1 MELFKPEF
9 GLIFWMFFVFVVMF
23 VILAK
28 YAWPVIIKNLDER
41 AEFIDKG
48 VEYSRDAKK
57 ELDNAA
63 INAQSILAEAQKQ
76 QLEILREAS
85 VLKTKIIEEAKQAA
99 AVEAQ
104 KVIDA
109 AAVSI
114 EQSRREAEMQF
125 RKQVSTLSLE
135 IVERLM
141 RKDLSNDKAQIEL
154 IDKLLD
160 EMEIK
165 N

>member
-1 MELFKPEF
+1 
-9 GLIFWMFFVFVVMF
+9 MFFVFVILF
-23 VILAK
+23 IILAK
-28 YAWPVIIKNLDER
+28 YAWPVIIKTLDQR
-41 AEFIDKG
+41 ADFIDKG

-57 ELDNAA
+57 ELDNA
-63 INAQSILAEAQKQ
+63 NAQSILADAQKQ

-85 VLKTKIIEEAKQAA
+85 ALKSKIIEEAKQAA

-125 RKQVSTLSLE
+125 RKQVSALSLE

-141 RKDLSNDKAQIEL
+141 RKNLSNDSAFQMQIL
-154 IDKLLD
+154 RL
-160 EMEIK
+160 
-165 N
+165 

>member
-63 INAQSILAEAQKQ
+63 ANAQLILAEAQKQ
-76 QLEILREAS
+76 QLETLREAS
-85 VLKTKIIEEAKQAA
+85 VLKNKIIEEAKQAA
-99 AVEAQ
+99 AIEAQ

-114 EQSRREAEMQF
+114 EQSHREAEMQL
-125 RKQVSTLSLE
+125 RKQVSALSLE

-141 RKDLSNDKAQIEL
+141 RKDLSNNKAQVEL

>member
-135 IVERLM
+135 IIERLM

>member
-1 MELFKPEF
+1 M
-9 GLIFWMFFVFVVMF
+9 
-23 VILAK
+23 
-28 YAWPVIIKNLDER
+28 
-41 AEFIDKG
+41 
-48 VEYSRDAKK
+48 
-57 ELDNAA
+57 
-63 INAQSILAEAQKQ
+63 
-76 QLEILREAS
+76 REAN

-125 RKQVSTLSLE
+125 RKQVSALSLE

-141 RKDLSNDKAQIEL
+141 RKDLSNDKAQVEL

-160 EMEIK
+160 EMQIK

>member
-57 ELDNAA
+57 ELDNAEA
-63 INAQSILAEAQKQ
+63 NAQLILAEAQKQ
-76 QLEILREAS
+76 QLETLREAS
-85 VLKTKIIEEAKQAA
+85 VLKNKIIEEAKQAA
-99 AVEAQ
+99 AIEAQ

-114 EQSRREAEMQF
+114 EQSRREAEMQL
-125 RKQVSTLSLE
+125 RKQVSALSLE

-141 RKDLSNDKAQIEL
+141 RKDLSNNKAQVEL

>member
-63 INAQSILAEAQKQ
+63 ANAQLILAEAQKQ
-76 QLEILREAS
+76 QLETLREAS
-85 VLKTKIIEEAKQAA
+85 VLKNKIIEEAKQAA
-99 AVEAQ
+99 AIEAQ

-114 EQSRREAEMQF
+114 EQLRREAEMQL
-125 RKQVSTLSLE
+125 RKQVSALSLE

-141 RKDLSNDKAQIEL
+141 RKDLSNNKAQVEL

>member
-1 MELFKPEF
+1 M
-9 GLIFWMFFVFVVMF
+9 
-23 VILAK
+23 VI
-28 YAWPVIIKNLDER
+28 PMI
-41 AEFIDKG
+41 
-48 VEYSRDAKK
+48 
-57 ELDNAA
+57 
-63 INAQSILAEAQKQ
+63 
-76 QLEILREAS
+76 
-85 VLKTKIIEEAKQAA
+85 LKTKIIEEAKQAA

-125 RKQVSTLSLE
+125 RKQVSALSLE

-141 RKDLSNDKAQIEL
+141 RKDLSNDKAQVEL

-160 EMEIK
+160 EMQIK

>member
-9 GLIFWMFFVFVVMF
+9 GLIFWMFFVFAIMF
-23 VILAK
+23 IILAK
-28 YAWPVIIKNLDER
+28 YAWPVTIKSLDER

-48 VEYSRDAKK
+48 VEYSRNAKK

-63 INAQSILAEAQKQ
+63 VNAQSILAEAQKQ
-76 QLEILREAS
+76 QVEVLREAN
-85 VLKTKIIEEAKQAA
+85 VLKTKIIEEAKQTAA
-99 AVEAQ
+99 IEAQ

-125 RKQVSTLSLE
+125 RKQVSALSLE

-141 RKDLSNDKAQIEL
+141 RKNLSNDKAQVEL

-160 EMEIK
+160 EMKIK

>member
-63 INAQSILAEAQKQ
+63 ANAQLILAEAQKQ
-76 QLEILREAS
+76 QLETLQEAS
-85 VLKTKIIEEAKQAA
+85 VLKNKIIEEAKHAA
-99 AVEAQ
+99 AIEAQ

-114 EQSRREAEMQF
+114 EQSRREAEMQL
-125 RKQVSTLSLE
+125 RKQVSALSLE

-141 RKDLSNDKAQIEL
+141 RKDLSNNKAQIEL

>member
-57 ELDNAA
+57 ELDNAEV
-63 INAQSILAEAQKQ
+63 NAQLILAEAQKQ
-76 QLEILREAS
+76 QLETLREAS
-85 VLKTKIIEEAKQAA
+85 VLKNKIIEEAKQAA
-99 AVEAQ
+99 AIEAQ

-114 EQSRREAEMQF
+114 EQSRREAEMQL
-125 RKQVSTLSLE
+125 RKQVSALSLE

-141 RKDLSNDKAQIEL
+141 RKDLSNNKAQVEL

>member
-9 GLIFWMFFVFVVMF
+9 GLIFWMFFVFANMYI
-23 VILAK
+23 ILAK
-28 YAWPVIIKNLDER
+28 YAWPVIIKSLDER

-48 VEYSRDAKK
+48 VEYSRNAKK

-63 INAQSILAEAQKQ
+63 VNAQSILAEAQKQ
-76 QLEILREAS
+76 QVEVLREAN
-85 VLKTKIIEEAKQAA
+85 VLKTKIIEEAKQTAA
-99 AVEAQ
+99 IEAQ

-114 EQSRREAEMQF
+114 EQSWREAEMQF
-125 RKQVSTLSLE
+125 PKQVTALSLE
-135 IVERLM
+135 IVGRLV
-141 RKDLSNDKAQIEL
+141 RKNLSNDKAQVEL

-160 EMEIK
+160 EMKIK

>member
-9 GLIFWMFFVFVVMF
+9 GLIFWMFFVFVILF
-23 VILAK
+23 IILAK
-28 YAWPVIIKNLDER
+28 YAWPVIIKTLDQR
-41 AEFIDKG
+41 ADFIDKG

-63 INAQSILAEAQKQ
+63 ANAQSILADAQKQ

-85 VLKTKIIEEAKQAA
+85 ALKSKIIEEAKQAA

-125 RKQVSTLSLE
+125 RKQVSALSLE

-141 RKDLSNDKAQIEL
+141 RKNLSNDSAQVEL

-160 EMEIK
+160 EMKIK

>member
-63 INAQSILAEAQKQ
+63 ANAQLILAEAQKQ
-76 QLEILREAS
+76 QLETLREAS
-85 VLKTKIIEEAKQAA
+85 VLKNKIIEEAKQAA
-99 AVEAQ
+99 AIEAQ

-114 EQSRREAEMQF
+114 EQSRREAEMQL
-125 RKQVSTLSLE
+125 RKQVSALSLE

-141 RKDLSNDKAQIEL
+141 RKDLSNNKAQVEL